1 MTRIYLVRH
10 AEAEGN
16 AYRRIHGQYDSRIT
30 PNGLRQVDALRT
42 RFQGIPIDACYASD
56 LNRTC
61 VTARA
66 VYLPKGL
73 ELRRDRRFREVNL
86 GRWEDI
92 PFGWLER
99 FEPERMMQ
107 FNKEPQLWSV
117 KDSETFPEYTQRFL
131 TALREAA
138 EENDGKTIAVFTHGC
153 VLRGV
158 QYLLGGNEWPPYCD
172 NTAVSLLGYENGA
185 FRIEY
190 LNDSSHLSDE
200 ISTFARQKWWRTG
213 GDRRDFN
220 MWFETEGE
228 FLRRPAR
235 PARRTYPRERKRL
248 RKGRAS
254 HRGYF
259 PGGKPS
265 RACAWCA
272 AARTG
277 GQPCAENGLR
287 NACGRRAGRNAP
299 CAALL
304 RASGLPITERNGRRC
319 GTENGYL
326 RPAEITA
333 PVCKNAAA
341 GESPCRLENYRTV
354 AARPVVVVV
363 LMPVVLF
370 ALPVYPLAALPFVYP
385 FWP

>member
-1 MTRIYLVRH
+1 MTKIYLVRH

-16 AYRRIHGQYDSRIT
+16 VYRRIHGQYDSRIT
-30 PNGLRQVDALRT
+30 PNGLRQVEALRA
-42 RFQGIPIDACYASD
+42 RFQDIPIDACYASD

-99 FEPERMMQ
+99 FEPERMTQ

-117 KDSETFPEYTQRFL
+117 KNSETFPEYTQRFL

-138 EENDGKTIAVFTHGC
+138 EENDKKTIAVFTHGC

-172 NTAVSLLGYENGA
+172 NTAVSLLDYENGA
-185 FRIEY
+185 FQIEY
-190 LNDSSHLSDE
+190 FNDSSHLSDE
-200 ISTFARQKWWRTG
+200 LSTFARQKWWRTG

-228 FLRRPAR
+228 TSYAVLRDRRVGHIRVSGRDCEKGELRIEDIFL
-235 PARRTYPRERKRL
+235 EE
-248 RKGRAS
+248 S
-254 HRGYF
+254 HRG
-259 PGGKPS
+259 
-265 RACAWCA
+265 RALGAQLLGQAVSLARKMDCGTLA
-272 AARTG
+272 AAV
-277 GQPCAENGLR
+277 PDEM
-287 NACGRRAGRNAP
+287 RRALHFFEHQGFLLQSETDG
-299 CAALL
+299 AA
-304 RASGLPITERNGRRC
+304 
-319 GTENGYL
+319 
-326 RPAEITA
+326 
-333 PVCKNAAA
+333 
-341 GESPCRLENYRTV
+341 
-354 AARPVVVVV
+354 V
-363 LMPVVLF
+363 LKMDISVPQK
-370 ALPVYPLAALPFVYP
+370 
-385 FWP
+385 

>member
-16 AYRRIHGQYDSRIT
+16 VYRRIHGQYDSRIT
-30 PNGLRQVDALRT
+30 PNGLRQVEALRA
-42 RFQGIPIDACYASD
+42 RFQDIPIDACYASD

-73 ELRRDRRFREVNL
+73 ELRRDRRFREVDL

-99 FEPERMMQ
+99 FEPERMTQ

-117 KDSETFPEYTQRFL
+117 KNSETFPEYTQRFL

-200 ISTFARQKWWRTG
+200 ISTFARQKWWRAG

-228 FLRRPAR
+228 TSYAVLRDRRVGHIRVSGRGCEKGELRIEDIFL
-235 PARRTYPRERKRL
+235 EE
-248 RKGRAS
+248 S
-254 HRGYF
+254 HRG
-259 PGGKPS
+259 
-265 RACAWCA
+265 RALGAQLLGQAVSLARKMGCGTLA
-272 AARTG
+272 AAV
-277 GQPCAENGLR
+277 PDEM
-287 NACGRRAGRNAP
+287 RRALHFFERQGFLLQSETDG
-299 CAALL
+299 AA
-304 RASGLPITERNGRRC
+304 
-319 GTENGYL
+319 
-326 RPAEITA
+326 
-333 PVCKNAAA
+333 
-341 GESPCRLENYRTV
+341 
-354 AARPVVVVV
+354 V
-363 LMPVVLF
+363 LKMDISVPQR
-370 ALPVYPLAALPFVYP
+370 
-385 FWP
+385 

>member
-1 MTRIYLVRH
+1 MTKIYLVRH

-16 AYRRIHGQYDSRIT
+16 VYRRIHGQYDSRIT
-30 PNGLRQVDALRT
+30 PNGLRQVEALRA
-42 RFQGIPIDACYASD
+42 RFQDIPIDACYTSD

-61 VTARA
+61 VTARS

-73 ELRRDRRFREVNL
+73 ELRRDRRFREVDL

-99 FEPERMMQ
+99 FEPERMTQ

-200 ISTFARQKWWRTG
+200 ISTFARQKWWRAG

-228 FLRRPAR
+228 TSYAVLRDRRVGHIRVSGRGCEKGELRIEDIFL
-235 PARRTYPRERKRL
+235 EE
-248 RKGRAS
+248 S
-254 HRGYF
+254 HRG
-259 PGGKPS
+259 
-265 RACAWCA
+265 RALGAQLLGQAVSLARKMGCGTLA
-272 AARTG
+272 AAV
-277 GQPCAENGLR
+277 PDEM
-287 NACGRRAGRNAP
+287 RRALHFFERQGFLLQSETDG
-299 CAALL
+299 AA
-304 RASGLPITERNGRRC
+304 
-319 GTENGYL
+319 
-326 RPAEITA
+326 
-333 PVCKNAAA
+333 
-341 GESPCRLENYRTV
+341 
-354 AARPVVVVV
+354 V
-363 LMPVVLF
+363 LKMDISVPQK
-370 ALPVYPLAALPFVYP
+370 
-385 FWP
+385 

>member
-1 MTRIYLVRH
+1 MTKIYLVRH

-16 AYRRIHGQYDSRIT
+16 VYRRIHGQYDSRIT
-30 PNGLRQVDALRT
+30 PNGLRQVEALRA
-42 RFQGIPIDACYASD
+42 RFQDIPIDACYTSD

-73 ELRRDRRFREVNL
+73 ELRRDRRFREVDL

-99 FEPERMMQ
+99 FEPERMTQ

-172 NTAVSLLGYENGA
+172 NTAVSLLDYENGA
-185 FRIEY
+185 FQIEY

-200 ISTFARQKWWRTG
+200 ISTFARQKWWRAG

-228 FLRRPAR
+228 TSYAVLRDRRVGHIRVSGRDCEKGELRIEDIFL
-235 PARRTYPRERKRL
+235 EE
-248 RKGRAS
+248 S
-254 HRGYF
+254 HRG
-259 PGGKPS
+259 
-265 RACAWCA
+265 RALGAQLLGQAVSLARKMGCGTLA
-272 AARTG
+272 AAV
-277 GQPCAENGLR
+277 PDEM
-287 NACGRRAGRNAP
+287 RRA
-299 CAALL
+299 LHFF
-304 RASGLPITERNGRRC
+304 ERQGFLSQRETDC
-319 GTENGYL
+319 S
-326 RPAEITA
+326 A
-333 PVCKNAAA
+333 
-341 GESPCRLENYRTV
+341 
-354 AARPVVVVV
+354 V
-363 LMPVVLF
+363 LKMDISVPQR
-370 ALPVYPLAALPFVYP
+370 
-385 FWP
+385 

>member
-1 MTRIYLVRH
+1 MTKIYLVRH

-16 AYRRIHGQYDSRIT
+16 VYRRIHGQYDSRIT
-30 PNGLRQVDALRT
+30 PNGLRQVDALGA
-42 RFQGIPIDACYASD
+42 RFQDIPIDACYASD

-61 VTARA
+61 VTARS

-99 FEPERMMQ
+99 FEPERMTQ

-117 KDSETFPEYTQRFL
+117 KNSETSPEYTQRFL

-138 EENDGKTIAVFTHGC
+138 EENDEKTIAVFTHGC

-172 NTAVSLLGYENGA
+172 NTAVSLLDYENGA
-185 FRIEY
+185 FQIEY

-228 FLRRPAR
+228 TSYAVLRDRRVGHIRVSGRGCEKGELRIEDIFL
-235 PARRTYPRERKRL
+235 EE
-248 RKGRAS
+248 S
-254 HRGYF
+254 HRG
-259 PGGKPS
+259 
-265 RACAWCA
+265 RALGAQLLGQAVSLARKMGCGTLA
-272 AARTG
+272 AAV
-277 GQPCAENGLR
+277 PDEM
-287 NACGRRAGRNAP
+287 RRALHFFERQGFLLQSETDG
-299 CAALL
+299 AA
-304 RASGLPITERNGRRC
+304 
-319 GTENGYL
+319 
-326 RPAEITA
+326 
-333 PVCKNAAA
+333 
-341 GESPCRLENYRTV
+341 
-354 AARPVVVVV
+354 V
-363 LMPVVLF
+363 LKMDISVPQK
-370 ALPVYPLAALPFVYP
+370 
-385 FWP
+385 

>member
-1 MTRIYLVRH
+1 M
-10 AEAEGN
+10 
-16 AYRRIHGQYDSRIT
+16 
-30 PNGLRQVDALRT
+30 
-42 RFQGIPIDACYASD
+42 
-56 LNRTC
+56 
-61 VTARA
+61 TARA

-73 ELRRDRRFREVNL
+73 ELRRDRRFREVDL

-99 FEPERMMQ
+99 FEPERMTQ

-228 FLRRPAR
+228 TSYAVLRDRRVGHIRVSGRSCEKGELRIEDIFL
-235 PARRTYPRERKRL
+235 EE
-248 RKGRAS
+248 S
-254 HRGYF
+254 HRG
-259 PGGKPS
+259 
-265 RACAWCA
+265 RALGAQLLGQAVSLARKMGCGTLA
-272 AARTG
+272 AAVPDEMRH
-277 GQPCAENGLR
+277 
-287 NACGRRAGRNAP
+287 
-299 CAALL
+299 ALHFF
-304 RASGLPITERNGRRC
+304 ERQGFLSQRETDC
-319 GTENGYL
+319 S
-326 RPAEITA
+326 A
-333 PVCKNAAA
+333 
-341 GESPCRLENYRTV
+341 
-354 AARPVVVVV
+354 V
-363 LMPVVLF
+363 LKMDISVPQR
-370 ALPVYPLAALPFVYP
+370 
-385 FWP
+385 

>member
-1 MTRIYLVRH
+1 MTKIYLVRH

-16 AYRRIHGQYDSRIT
+16 VYRRIHGQYDSRIT
-30 PNGLRQVDALRT
+30 PNGLRQVEALRT
-42 RFQGIPIDACYASD
+42 RFQGIPIDACYTSD

-73 ELRRDRRFREVNL
+73 ELHRDRRFREVNL

-99 FEPERMMQ
+99 FEPERMTQ

-158 QYLLGGNEWPPYCD
+158 QYLLGGNEWRPYCD
-172 NTAVSLLGYENGA
+172 NTAVSLLDYENGA
-185 FRIEY
+185 FQIEY

-200 ISTFARQKWWRTG
+200 ISTFARQKWWRAG

-228 FLRRPAR
+228 TSYAVLRDRRVGHIRVSGRGCEKGELRIEDIFL
-235 PARRTYPRERKRL
+235 EE
-248 RKGRAS
+248 S
-254 HRGYF
+254 HRG
-259 PGGKPS
+259 
-265 RACAWCA
+265 RALGAQLLGQAVSLARKMGCGTLEA
-272 AARTG
+272 AV
-277 GQPCAENGLR
+277 PDEM
-287 NACGRRAGRNAP
+287 RRALHFFEHQGFLSQRETDCSA
-299 CAALL
+299 
-304 RASGLPITERNGRRC
+304 
-319 GTENGYL
+319 
-326 RPAEITA
+326 
-333 PVCKNAAA
+333 
-341 GESPCRLENYRTV
+341 
-354 AARPVVVVV
+354 V
-363 LMPVVLF
+363 LKMDISVPQK
-370 ALPVYPLAALPFVYP
+370 
-385 FWP
+385 

>member
-1 MTRIYLVRH
+1 MTKIYLVRH

-16 AYRRIHGQYDSRIT
+16 VYRRIHGQYDSRIT

-42 RFQGIPIDACYASD
+42 RFQDIPIDACYASD

-61 VTARA
+61 VTARS

-99 FEPERMMQ
+99 FEPERMTQ

-138 EENDGKTIAVFTHGC
+138 EKNDGKTIAVFTHGC

-228 FLRRPAR
+228 TSYAVLRDRRVGHIRVSGRDCEKGELRIEDIFL
-235 PARRTYPRERKRL
+235 EE
-248 RKGRAS
+248 S
-254 HRGYF
+254 HRG
-259 PGGKPS
+259 
-265 RACAWCA
+265 RALGAQLLGQAVSLARKMGCGTLA
-272 AARTG
+272 AAVPDEMRHALHFFERQGFLSQRETDG
-277 GQPCAENGLR
+277 
-287 NACGRRAGRNAP
+287 
-299 CAALL
+299 AA
-304 RASGLPITERNGRRC
+304 
-319 GTENGYL
+319 
-326 RPAEITA
+326 
-333 PVCKNAAA
+333 
-341 GESPCRLENYRTV
+341 
-354 AARPVVVVV
+354 V
-363 LMPVVLF
+363 LKMDISVPQK
-370 ALPVYPLAALPFVYP
+370 
-385 FWP
+385 

>member
-1 MTRIYLVRH
+1 MTKIYLVRH

-16 AYRRIHGQYDSRIT
+16 VYRRIHGQYDSRIT
-30 PNGLRQVDALRT
+30 PNGLRQVEALRA
-42 RFQGIPIDACYASD
+42 RFQDIPIDACYTSD

-73 ELRRDRRFREVNL
+73 ELRRDRRFREVDL

-99 FEPERMMQ
+99 FEPERMTQ

-172 NTAVSLLGYENGA
+172 NTALSLLDYENGA
-185 FRIEY
+185 FQIEY

-228 FLRRPAR
+228 TSYAVLRDRRVGHIRVSGRSCEKGELRIEDIFL
-235 PARRTYPRERKRL
+235 EE
-248 RKGRAS
+248 S
-254 HRGYF
+254 HRG
-259 PGGKPS
+259 
-265 RACAWCA
+265 RALGAQLLGQAVSLARKMGCGTLA
-272 AARTG
+272 AAVLD
-277 GQPCAENGLR
+277 EM
-287 NACGRRAGRNAP
+287 RRA
-299 CAALL
+299 LHFF
-304 RASGLPITERNGRRC
+304 ERQGFLSQRETDC
-319 GTENGYL
+319 S
-326 RPAEITA
+326 A
-333 PVCKNAAA
+333 
-341 GESPCRLENYRTV
+341 
-354 AARPVVVVV
+354 V
-363 LMPVVLF
+363 LKMDISVPQR
-370 ALPVYPLAALPFVYP
+370 
-385 FWP
+385 

>member
-42 RFQGIPIDACYASD
+42 RFQGIPIDACYTSD

-73 ELRRDRRFREVNL
+73 ELHRDRRFREVNL

-99 FEPERMMQ
+99 FEPERMTQ

-138 EENDGKTIAVFTHGC
+138 EENDEKTIAVFTHGC

-172 NTAVSLLGYENGA
+172 NTAVSLLDYENGA
-185 FRIEY
+185 FQIEY

-200 ISTFARQKWWRTG
+200 ISTFARQKWWRAG

-228 FLRRPAR
+228 TSYAVLRDRRVGHIRVSGRDCEKGELRIEDIFL
-235 PARRTYPRERKRL
+235 EE
-248 RKGRAS
+248 S
-254 HRGYF
+254 HRG
-259 PGGKPS
+259 
-265 RACAWCA
+265 RALGAQLLGQAVSLARKMDCGTLA
-272 AARTG
+272 AAVPDEMRHALHFFEHQGFLLQSETDG
-277 GQPCAENGLR
+277 
-287 NACGRRAGRNAP
+287 
-299 CAALL
+299 AA
-304 RASGLPITERNGRRC
+304 
-319 GTENGYL
+319 
-326 RPAEITA
+326 
-333 PVCKNAAA
+333 
-341 GESPCRLENYRTV
+341 
-354 AARPVVVVV
+354 V
-363 LMPVVLF
+363 LNMDISVPQR
-370 ALPVYPLAALPFVYP
+370 
-385 FWP
+385 

>member
-1 MTRIYLVRH
+1 MTKIYLVRH

-16 AYRRIHGQYDSRIT
+16 VYRRIHGQYDSRIT
-30 PNGLRQVDALRT
+30 PNGLRQVEALRT
-42 RFQGIPIDACYASD
+42 RFQGIPIDACYTSD

-61 VTARA
+61 VTARS

-73 ELRRDRRFREVNL
+73 ELRRDRRFREVDL

-99 FEPERMMQ
+99 FEPERMTQ

-117 KDSETFPEYTQRFL
+117 KGSETFPEYTQRFL

-200 ISTFARQKWWRTG
+200 LSTFARQKWWRAG

-228 FLRRPAR
+228 TSYAVLRDRRVGHIRVSGRGCEKGELRIEDIFL
-235 PARRTYPRERKRL
+235 EE
-248 RKGRAS
+248 S
-254 HRGYF
+254 HRGRAL
-259 PGGKPS
+259 GAQLLGQAVSLARKMDCGKL
-265 RACAWCA
+265 A
-272 AARTG
+272 ATV
-277 GQPCAENGLR
+277 PDEM
-287 NACGRRAGRNAP
+287 RRA
-299 CAALL
+299 LHFF
-304 RASGLPITERNGRRC
+304 ERQGFLSQRETDC
-319 GTENGYL
+319 S
-326 RPAEITA
+326 A
-333 PVCKNAAA
+333 
-341 GESPCRLENYRTV
+341 
-354 AARPVVVVV
+354 V
-363 LMPVVLF
+363 LKMDISVPQK
-370 ALPVYPLAALPFVYP
+370 
-385 FWP
+385 

>member
-1 MTRIYLVRH
+1 MTKIYLVRH

-30 PNGLRQVDALRT
+30 PNGLQQVDALGA
-42 RFQGIPIDACYASD
+42 RFQDIPIDACYASD

-61 VTARA
+61 VTARS

-73 ELRRDRRFREVNL
+73 ELRRDRRFREVDL

-99 FEPERMMQ
+99 FEPERMTQ

-200 ISTFARQKWWRTG
+200 ISTFARQKWWRAG

-228 FLRRPAR
+228 TSYAVLRDRRVGHIRVSGRDCEKGELRIEDIFL
-235 PARRTYPRERKRL
+235 EE
-248 RKGRAS
+248 S
-254 HRGYF
+254 HRG
-259 PGGKPS
+259 
-265 RACAWCA
+265 RALGAQLLGQAVSLARKMDCGTLA
-272 AARTG
+272 AAV
-277 GQPCAENGLR
+277 PDEM
-287 NACGRRAGRNAP
+287 RRALHFFERQGFLLQSEMDG
-299 CAALL
+299 AA
-304 RASGLPITERNGRRC
+304 
-319 GTENGYL
+319 
-326 RPAEITA
+326 
-333 PVCKNAAA
+333 
-341 GESPCRLENYRTV
+341 
-354 AARPVVVVV
+354 V
-363 LMPVVLF
+363 LKMDISVPQK
-370 ALPVYPLAALPFVYP
+370 
-385 FWP
+385 

>member
-1 MTRIYLVRH
+1 MTKIYLVRH

-16 AYRRIHGQYDSRIT
+16 VYRRIHGQYDSRIT
-30 PNGLRQVDALRT
+30 PNGLRQVEALRT
-42 RFQGIPIDACYASD
+42 RFQGIPIDACYTSD

-99 FEPERMMQ
+99 FEPERMTQ

-117 KDSETFPEYTQRFL
+117 KNSETFPEYTQRFL

-172 NTAVSLLGYENGA
+172 NTAVSLLDYENGA
-185 FRIEY
+185 FQIEY

-200 ISTFARQKWWRTG
+200 ISTFARQKWWRAG

-228 FLRRPAR
+228 TSYAVLRD
-235 PARRTYPRERKRL
+235 RRVGHIRVSGRGCEKGEL
-248 RKGRAS
+248 RIEDIFMEES
-254 HRGYF
+254 HRG
-259 PGGKPS
+259 
-265 RACAWCA
+265 RALGAQLLGQAVSLARKMGCGTLA
-272 AARTG
+272 ATV
-277 GQPCAENGLR
+277 PDEM
-287 NACGRRAGRNAP
+287 RRALHFFERQGFLLQSETDG
-299 CAALL
+299 AA
-304 RASGLPITERNGRRC
+304 
-319 GTENGYL
+319 
-326 RPAEITA
+326 
-333 PVCKNAAA
+333 
-341 GESPCRLENYRTV
+341 
-354 AARPVVVVV
+354 V
-363 LMPVVLF
+363 LKMDISVPQR
-370 ALPVYPLAALPFVYP
+370 
-385 FWP
+385 

>member
-1 MTRIYLVRH
+1 MTKIYLVRH

-16 AYRRIHGQYDSRIT
+16 VYRRIHGQYDSRIT
-30 PNGLRQVDALRT
+30 PNGLRQVEALRT

-73 ELRRDRRFREVNL
+73 ELRRDRRFREVDL

-99 FEPERMMQ
+99 FEPERMTQ

-117 KDSETFPEYTQRFL
+117 KNSETFPEYTQRFL

-158 QYLLGGNEWPPYCD
+158 QYLLSGNEWPPYCD
-172 NTAVSLLGYENGA
+172 NTAVSLLDYENGA
-185 FRIEY
+185 FQIEC

-200 ISTFARQKWWRTG
+200 ISTFARQKWWRAG

-228 FLRRPAR
+228 TSYAVLRDRRVGHIRVSGRDCEKGELRIEDIFL
-235 PARRTYPRERKRL
+235 EE
-248 RKGRAS
+248 S
-254 HRGYF
+254 HRG
-259 PGGKPS
+259 
-265 RACAWCA
+265 RALGAQLLGQAVSLARKMGCGTLA
-272 AARTG
+272 AAVPDEMR
-277 GQPCAENGLR
+277 CALHFFEHQGFLLQSETD
-287 NACGRRAGRNAP
+287 G
-299 CAALL
+299 AA
-304 RASGLPITERNGRRC
+304 
-319 GTENGYL
+319 
-326 RPAEITA
+326 
-333 PVCKNAAA
+333 
-341 GESPCRLENYRTV
+341 
-354 AARPVVVVV
+354 V
-363 LMPVVLF
+363 LKMDISVPQR
-370 ALPVYPLAALPFVYP
+370 
-385 FWP
+385 

>member
-1 MTRIYLVRH
+1 MTKIYLVRH

-16 AYRRIHGQYDSRIT
+16 VYRRIHGQYDSRIT
-30 PNGLRQVDALRT
+30 PNGLRQVEALRA
-42 RFQGIPIDACYASD
+42 RFQDIPIDACYASD

-61 VTARA
+61 VTARS

-73 ELRRDRRFREVNL
+73 ELRRDRRFREVDL

-99 FEPERMMQ
+99 FEPERMTQ

-228 FLRRPAR
+228 TSYAVLRDRRVGHIRVSGRDCEKGELRIEDIFL
-235 PARRTYPRERKRL
+235 EE
-248 RKGRAS
+248 S
-254 HRGYF
+254 HRG
-259 PGGKPS
+259 
-265 RACAWCA
+265 RALGAQLLGQAVSLARKMGCGTLA
-272 AARTG
+272 AAV
-277 GQPCAENGLR
+277 PDEM
-287 NACGRRAGRNAP
+287 RRALHFFEHQGFLLQSETDG
-299 CAALL
+299 AA
-304 RASGLPITERNGRRC
+304 
-319 GTENGYL
+319 
-326 RPAEITA
+326 
-333 PVCKNAAA
+333 
-341 GESPCRLENYRTV
+341 
-354 AARPVVVVV
+354 V
-363 LMPVVLF
+363 LKMDISVPQK
-370 ALPVYPLAALPFVYP
+370 
-385 FWP
+385 

>member
-1 MTRIYLVRH
+1 MTKIYLVRH

-16 AYRRIHGQYDSRIT
+16 VYRRIHGQYDSRIT
-30 PNGLRQVDALRT
+30 PNGLRQVEALRA
-42 RFQGIPIDACYASD
+42 RFQDIPIDACYASD

-99 FEPERMMQ
+99 FEPERMTQ

-200 ISTFARQKWWRTG
+200 LSTFARQKWWRAG

-228 FLRRPAR
+228 ISYAVLRDRRVGHIRVSGRDCEKGELRIEDIFL
-235 PARRTYPRERKRL
+235 EE
-248 RKGRAS
+248 S
-254 HRGYF
+254 HRG
-259 PGGKPS
+259 
-265 RACAWCA
+265 RALGAQLLGQAVSLARKMDCGTLA
-272 AARTG
+272 AAV
-277 GQPCAENGLR
+277 PDEM
-287 NACGRRAGRNAP
+287 RRALHFFERQGFLLQSETDG
-299 CAALL
+299 AA
-304 RASGLPITERNGRRC
+304 
-319 GTENGYL
+319 
-326 RPAEITA
+326 
-333 PVCKNAAA
+333 
-341 GESPCRLENYRTV
+341 
-354 AARPVVVVV
+354 V
-363 LMPVVLF
+363 LKMDISVPQK
-370 ALPVYPLAALPFVYP
+370 
-385 FWP
+385 

>member
-1 MTRIYLVRH
+1 MTKIYLVRH

-16 AYRRIHGQYDSRIT
+16 VYRRIHGQYDSRIT
-30 PNGLRQVDALRT
+30 PNGLRQVEALRA
-42 RFQGIPIDACYASD
+42 RFQDIPIDACYTSD

-73 ELRRDRRFREVNL
+73 ELRRDRRFREVDL

-99 FEPERMMQ
+99 FEPERMTQ

-172 NTAVSLLGYENGA
+172 NTAVSLLDYENGA
-185 FRIEY
+185 FQIEY

-228 FLRRPAR
+228 TSYAVLRDRRVGHIRVSGRSCEKGELRIEDIFL
-235 PARRTYPRERKRL
+235 EE
-248 RKGRAS
+248 S
-254 HRGYF
+254 HRG
-259 PGGKPS
+259 
-265 RACAWCA
+265 RALGAQLLGQAVSLARKMGCGTLA
-272 AARTG
+272 AAVPDEMRH
-277 GQPCAENGLR
+277 
-287 NACGRRAGRNAP
+287 
-299 CAALL
+299 ALHFF
-304 RASGLPITERNGRRC
+304 ERQGFLSQRETDC
-319 GTENGYL
+319 S
-326 RPAEITA
+326 A
-333 PVCKNAAA
+333 
-341 GESPCRLENYRTV
+341 
-354 AARPVVVVV
+354 V
-363 LMPVVLF
+363 LKMDISVPQR
-370 ALPVYPLAALPFVYP
+370 
-385 FWP
+385 

>member
-16 AYRRIHGQYDSRIT
+16 VYRRIHGQYDSRIT
-30 PNGLRQVDALRT
+30 PNGLRQVDALRA
-42 RFQGIPIDACYASD
+42 RFQDIPIDACYTSD

-61 VTARA
+61 VTARS

-73 ELRRDRRFREVNL
+73 ELRRDRRFREVDL

-99 FEPERMMQ
+99 FEPERMTQ
-107 FNKEPQLWSV
+107 FNKDPQLWSV

-172 NTAVSLLGYENGA
+172 NTAVSLLDYENGA
-185 FRIEY
+185 FQIEY

-220 MWFETEGE
+220 MWFETAGE
-228 FLRRPAR
+228 TSYAVLSDRRVGHIRVSGRGCEKGELRIEDIFL
-235 PARRTYPRERKRL
+235 EE
-248 RKGRAS
+248 S
-254 HRGYF
+254 HRG
-259 PGGKPS
+259 
-265 RACAWCA
+265 RALGAQLLGQA
-272 AARTG
+272 VSLARKMG
-277 GQPCAENGLR
+277 
-287 NACGRRAGRNAP
+287 
-299 CAALL
+299 
-304 RASGLPITERNGRRC
+304 C
-319 GTENGYL
+319 GT
-326 RPAEITA
+326 
-333 PVCKNAAA
+333 
-341 GESPCRLENYRTV
+341 
-354 AARPVVVVV
+354 
-363 LMPVVLF
+363 
-370 ALPVYPLAALPFVYP
+370 LAATVPDEMRHALHFFERQGFLSQRETDCSAVLKMDISVPQR
-385 FWP
+385 

>member
-16 AYRRIHGQYDSRIT
+16 VYRRIHGQYDSRIT
-30 PNGLRQVDALRT
+30 PNGLRQVDALRA

-61 VTARA
+61 VTARS

-73 ELRRDRRFREVNL
+73 ELRRDRRFREVDL

-99 FEPERMMQ
+99 FEPERMTQ

-117 KDSETFPEYTQRFL
+117 KNSETFPEYTQRFL

-158 QYLLGGNEWPPYCD
+158 QYLLSGNEWPPYCD
-172 NTAVSLLGYENGA
+172 NTAVSLLDYENGA
-185 FRIEY
+185 FQIEY

-200 ISTFARQKWWRTG
+200 LSTFARQKWWRTG

-228 FLRRPAR
+228 TSYAVLRDRRVGHIRVSGRDCEKDELRIEDIFL
-235 PARRTYPRERKRL
+235 EE
-248 RKGRAS
+248 S
-254 HRGYF
+254 HRG
-259 PGGKPS
+259 
-265 RACAWCA
+265 RALGAQLLGQA
-272 AARTG
+272 VSLARKMG
-277 GQPCAENGLR
+277 
-287 NACGRRAGRNAP
+287 
-299 CAALL
+299 
-304 RASGLPITERNGRRC
+304 C
-319 GTENGYL
+319 GT
-326 RPAEITA
+326 I
-333 PVCKNAAA
+333 AA
-341 GESPCRLENYRTV
+341 TV
-354 AARPVVVVV
+354 PDEMRHALHFFEHQGFLLQSETDGAAV
-363 LMPVVLF
+363 LKMDISVPQK
-370 ALPVYPLAALPFVYP
+370 
-385 FWP
+385 

>member
-16 AYRRIHGQYDSRIT
+16 VYRRIHGQYDSRIT
-30 PNGLRQVDALRT
+30 PNGLRQVDALRA
-42 RFQGIPIDACYASD
+42 RFQDIPIDACYTSD

-61 VTARA
+61 VTARS

-99 FEPERMMQ
+99 FEPERMTQ

-172 NTAVSLLGYENGA
+172 NTAVSLLDYENGA
-185 FRIEY
+185 FQIEY

-228 FLRRPAR
+228 TSYAVLRDRRVGHIRVSGRGCEKGELRIEDIFL
-235 PARRTYPRERKRL
+235 EE
-248 RKGRAS
+248 S
-254 HRGYF
+254 HRG
-259 PGGKPS
+259 
-265 RACAWCA
+265 RALGAQLL
-272 AARTG
+272 
-277 GQPCAENGLR
+277 GQAVSLVRKMG
-287 NACGRRAGRNAP
+287 
-299 CAALL
+299 
-304 RASGLPITERNGRRC
+304 C
-319 GTENGYL
+319 GT
-326 RPAEITA
+326 
-333 PVCKNAAA
+333 
-341 GESPCRLENYRTV
+341 
-354 AARPVVVVV
+354 
-363 LMPVVLF
+363 
-370 ALPVYPLAALPFVYP
+370 LAATVPDEMRHALHFFERQGFLSQRETDCSAVLKMDISVPQR
-385 FWP
+385 

>member
-30 PNGLRQVDALRT
+30 PNGLRQVDALRV
-42 RFQGIPIDACYASD
+42 RFQDIPIDACYASD

-99 FEPERMMQ
+99 FEPERMTQ

-200 ISTFARQKWWRTG
+200 LSTFARQKWWRTAATA
-213 GDRRDFN
+213 
-220 MWFETEGE
+220 ETSTCGS
-228 FLRRPAR
+228 R
-235 PARRTYPRERKRL
+235 
-248 RKGRAS
+248 RKGRPPTPSCATGAS
-254 HRGYF
+254 DI
-259 PGGKPS
+259 S
-265 RACAWCA
+265 A
-272 AARTG
+272 
-277 GQPCAENGLR
+277 
-287 NACGRRAGRNAP
+287 
-299 CAALL
+299 
-304 RASGLPITERNGRRC
+304 
-319 GTENGYL
+319 
-326 RPAEITA
+326 
-333 PVCKNAAA
+333 
-341 GESPCRLENYRTV
+341 
-354 AARPVVVVV
+354 
-363 LMPVVLF
+363 
-370 ALPVYPLAALPFVYP
+370 
-385 FWP
+385 

>member
-1 MTRIYLVRH
+1 MTKIYLVRH

-16 AYRRIHGQYDSRIT
+16 VYRRIHGQYDSRIT
-30 PNGLRQVDALRT
+30 PNGLRQVEALRA
-42 RFQGIPIDACYASD
+42 RFQDIPIDACYTSD

-61 VTARA
+61 VTARS

-73 ELRRDRRFREVNL
+73 ELRRDRRFREVDL

-99 FEPERMMQ
+99 FEPERMTQ

-117 KDSETFPEYTQRFL
+117 KDSETFQEYTQRFL

-200 ISTFARQKWWRTG
+200 ISTFARQKWWRAG

-220 MWFETEGE
+220 MWFEMEGE
-228 FLRRPAR
+228 TSYAVLRDRRVGHIRVSGRDCEKGELRIEDIFL
-235 PARRTYPRERKRL
+235 EE
-248 RKGRAS
+248 S
-254 HRGYF
+254 HRG
-259 PGGKPS
+259 
-265 RACAWCA
+265 RALGAQLLGQAVSLARKMDCGTLA
-272 AARTG
+272 AAV
-277 GQPCAENGLR
+277 PDEM
-287 NACGRRAGRNAP
+287 RRALHFFERQGFLLQSETDG
-299 CAALL
+299 AA
-304 RASGLPITERNGRRC
+304 
-319 GTENGYL
+319 
-326 RPAEITA
+326 
-333 PVCKNAAA
+333 
-341 GESPCRLENYRTV
+341 
-354 AARPVVVVV
+354 V
-363 LMPVVLF
+363 LKMDISVPQK
-370 ALPVYPLAALPFVYP
+370 
-385 FWP
+385 

>member
-1 MTRIYLVRH
+1 MTKIYLVRH

-30 PNGLRQVDALRT
+30 PNGLRQVDALRA
-42 RFQGIPIDACYASD
+42 RFQDIPIDACYASD

-73 ELRRDRRFREVNL
+73 ELRRDRRFREVDL

-99 FEPERMMQ
+99 FEPERMTQ

-138 EENDGKTIAVFTHGC
+138 EENDEKTIAVFTHGC

-158 QYLLGGNEWPPYCD
+158 QYLLSGNEWPPYCD
-172 NTAVSLLGYENGA
+172 NTAVSLLDYENGA
-185 FRIEY
+185 FQIEY

-200 ISTFARQKWWRTG
+200 LSTFARQKWWRTG

-228 FLRRPAR
+228 TSYAVLRDRRVGHIRVSGRDCEKGELRIEDIFL
-235 PARRTYPRERKRL
+235 EE
-248 RKGRAS
+248 S
-254 HRGYF
+254 HRG
-259 PGGKPS
+259 
-265 RACAWCA
+265 RALGAQLLGQA
-272 AARTG
+272 VSLARKMG
-277 GQPCAENGLR
+277 
-287 NACGRRAGRNAP
+287 
-299 CAALL
+299 
-304 RASGLPITERNGRRC
+304 C
-319 GTENGYL
+319 GT
-326 RPAEITA
+326 
-333 PVCKNAAA
+333 
-341 GESPCRLENYRTV
+341 
-354 AARPVVVVV
+354 
-363 LMPVVLF
+363 
-370 ALPVYPLAALPFVYP
+370 LAATVPDEMRHALHFFERQGFLLQSETDGAAVLKMDISVPQR
-385 FWP
+385 

>member
-1 MTRIYLVRH
+1 MTKIYLVRH

-16 AYRRIHGQYDSRIT
+16 VYRRIHGQYDSRIT
-30 PNGLRQVDALRT
+30 PNGLRQVEALRA
-42 RFQGIPIDACYASD
+42 RFQDIPIDACYTSD

-73 ELRRDRRFREVNL
+73 ELRRDRRFREVDL

-99 FEPERMMQ
+99 FEPERMTQ

-172 NTAVSLLGYENGA
+172 NTAVSLLDYENGA
-185 FRIEY
+185 FQIEY

-200 ISTFARQKWWRTG
+200 ISTFARQKWWRAG

-228 FLRRPAR
+228 TSYAVLRDRRVGHIRVSGRSCEKGELRIEDIFL
-235 PARRTYPRERKRL
+235 EE
-248 RKGRAS
+248 S
-254 HRGYF
+254 HRG
-259 PGGKPS
+259 
-265 RACAWCA
+265 RALGAQLLGQAVSLARKMGCGTLA
-272 AARTG
+272 AAVPDEMRH
-277 GQPCAENGLR
+277 
-287 NACGRRAGRNAP
+287 
-299 CAALL
+299 ALHFF
-304 RASGLPITERNGRRC
+304 ERQGFLSQRETDC
-319 GTENGYL
+319 S
-326 RPAEITA
+326 A
-333 PVCKNAAA
+333 
-341 GESPCRLENYRTV
+341 
-354 AARPVVVVV
+354 V
-363 LMPVVLF
+363 LKMDISVPQR
-370 ALPVYPLAALPFVYP
+370 
-385 FWP
+385 

>member
-30 PNGLRQVDALRT
+30 PNGLRQVDALRA
-42 RFQGIPIDACYASD
+42 RFQDIPIDACYASD

-61 VTARA
+61 VTARS

-73 ELRRDRRFREVNL
+73 ELRRDRRFREVDL

-99 FEPERMMQ
+99 FEPERMTQ

-172 NTAVSLLGYENGA
+172 NTAVSLLDYENGA
-185 FRIEY
+185 FQIEY

-228 FLRRPAR
+228 TSYAVLRDRRVGHIRVCGRDCEKGELRIEDIFL
-235 PARRTYPRERKRL
+235 EE
-248 RKGRAS
+248 S
-254 HRGYF
+254 HRG
-259 PGGKPS
+259 
-265 RACAWCA
+265 RALGAQLLGQAVSLARKMGCGTLA
-272 AARTG
+272 ATV
-277 GQPCAENGLR
+277 PDEM
-287 NACGRRAGRNAP
+287 RRALHFFEHQGFLLQSETDG
-299 CAALL
+299 AA
-304 RASGLPITERNGRRC
+304 
-319 GTENGYL
+319 
-326 RPAEITA
+326 
-333 PVCKNAAA
+333 
-341 GESPCRLENYRTV
+341 
-354 AARPVVVVV
+354 V
-363 LMPVVLF
+363 LKMDISVPQK
-370 ALPVYPLAALPFVYP
+370 
-385 FWP
+385 

>member
-1 MTRIYLVRH
+1 MAKIYLVRH

-16 AYRRIHGQYDSRIT
+16 VYRRIHGQYDSRIT
-30 PNGLRQVDALRT
+30 PNGLRQVDALRA
-42 RFQGIPIDACYASD
+42 RFQDIPIDACYASD

-73 ELRRDRRFREVNL
+73 ERRRDRRFREVDL

-99 FEPERMMQ
+99 FEPERMTQ

-138 EENDGKTIAVFTHGC
+138 EENDEKTIAVFTHGC

-172 NTAVSLLGYENGA
+172 NTAVSLLDYENGA
-185 FRIEY
+185 FQIEY

-200 ISTFARQKWWRTG
+200 LSTFARQKWWRTG

-228 FLRRPAR
+228 TSYAVLRDRRVGHNRVSGRGCEKGELRIEDIFL
-235 PARRTYPRERKRL
+235 EE
-248 RKGRAS
+248 S
-254 HRGYF
+254 HRG
-259 PGGKPS
+259 
-265 RACAWCA
+265 RALGAQLLGQAVSLARKMGCGTLA
-272 AARTG
+272 AAV
-277 GQPCAENGLR
+277 PDEM
-287 NACGRRAGRNAP
+287 RRA
-299 CAALL
+299 LHFF
-304 RASGLPITERNGRRC
+304 ERQGFLSQRETDC
-319 GTENGYL
+319 S
-326 RPAEITA
+326 A
-333 PVCKNAAA
+333 
-341 GESPCRLENYRTV
+341 
-354 AARPVVVVV
+354 V
-363 LMPVVLF
+363 LKMDISVPQK
-370 ALPVYPLAALPFVYP
+370 
-385 FWP
+385 

>member
-30 PNGLRQVDALRT
+30 PNGLRQVDALRA
-42 RFQGIPIDACYASD
+42 RFQDIPIDACYTSD

-73 ELRRDRRFREVNL
+73 ELHRDRRFREVNL

-99 FEPERMMQ
+99 FEPERMTQ

-172 NTAVSLLGYENGA
+172 NTAVSLLDYENGA
-185 FRIEY
+185 FQIEY

-200 ISTFARQKWWRTG
+200 ISTFARQKWWRAG

-228 FLRRPAR
+228 TSYAVLRDRRVGHIRVSGRGCEKGELRIEDIFL
-235 PARRTYPRERKRL
+235 EE
-248 RKGRAS
+248 S
-254 HRGYF
+254 HRG
-259 PGGKPS
+259 
-265 RACAWCA
+265 RALGAQLLGQA
-272 AARTG
+272 VSLARKMG
-277 GQPCAENGLR
+277 
-287 NACGRRAGRNAP
+287 
-299 CAALL
+299 
-304 RASGLPITERNGRRC
+304 C
-319 GTENGYL
+319 GT
-326 RPAEITA
+326 
-333 PVCKNAAA
+333 
-341 GESPCRLENYRTV
+341 
-354 AARPVVVVV
+354 
-363 LMPVVLF
+363 
-370 ALPVYPLAALPFVYP
+370 LAATVPDEMRHALHFFERQGFLSQRETDCSAVLKMDISVPQK
-385 FWP
+385 

>member
-42 RFQGIPIDACYASD
+42 RFQGIPIDACYTSD

-73 ELRRDRRFREVNL
+73 ELHCDRRFREVNL

-99 FEPERMMQ
+99 FEPERMTQ

-172 NTAVSLLGYENGA
+172 NTAVSLLDYENGA
-185 FRIEY
+185 FQIEY

-200 ISTFARQKWWRTG
+200 ISTFARQKWWRAG

-228 FLRRPAR
+228 TSYAILRDRRVGHIRVSGRGCEKGELRIEDIFL
-235 PARRTYPRERKRL
+235 EE
-248 RKGRAS
+248 S
-254 HRGYF
+254 HRG
-259 PGGKPS
+259 
-265 RACAWCA
+265 RALGAQLLGQAVSLARKMGCGTLEA
-272 AARTG
+272 AV
-277 GQPCAENGLR
+277 PDEM
-287 NACGRRAGRNAP
+287 RRALHFFEHQGFLSQRETDCSA
-299 CAALL
+299 
-304 RASGLPITERNGRRC
+304 
-319 GTENGYL
+319 
-326 RPAEITA
+326 
-333 PVCKNAAA
+333 
-341 GESPCRLENYRTV
+341 
-354 AARPVVVVV
+354 V
-363 LMPVVLF
+363 LKMDISVPQK
-370 ALPVYPLAALPFVYP
+370 
-385 FWP
+385 

>member
-1 MTRIYLVRH
+1 MTKIYLVRH

-16 AYRRIHGQYDSRIT
+16 VYRRIHGQYDSRIT
-30 PNGLRQVDALRT
+30 PNGLRQVEALRA
-42 RFQGIPIDACYASD
+42 RFQDIPIDACYASD

-73 ELRRDRRFREVNL
+73 ELRRDHRFREVNL

-99 FEPERMMQ
+99 FEPERMTQ

-200 ISTFARQKWWRTG
+200 LSTFARQKWWRAG

-220 MWFETEGE
+220 MWFEAEGE
-228 FLRRPAR
+228 TSYAVLRDRRVGHIRVSGRGCEKGELRIEDIFL
-235 PARRTYPRERKRL
+235 EE
-248 RKGRAS
+248 S
-254 HRGYF
+254 HRG
-259 PGGKPS
+259 
-265 RACAWCA
+265 RALGAQLLGQAVSLARKMDCGTLA
-272 AARTG
+272 AAV
-277 GQPCAENGLR
+277 PDEM
-287 NACGRRAGRNAP
+287 RRALHFFERQGFLLQSETDG
-299 CAALL
+299 AA
-304 RASGLPITERNGRRC
+304 
-319 GTENGYL
+319 
-326 RPAEITA
+326 
-333 PVCKNAAA
+333 
-341 GESPCRLENYRTV
+341 
-354 AARPVVVVV
+354 V
-363 LMPVVLF
+363 LKMDISVPQK
-370 ALPVYPLAALPFVYP
+370 
-385 FWP
+385 

>member
-1 MTRIYLVRH
+1 MTKIYLVRH

-16 AYRRIHGQYDSRIT
+16 VYRRIHGQYDSRIT

-42 RFQGIPIDACYASD
+42 RFQGIPIDACYTSD

-73 ELRRDRRFREVNL
+73 ELHRDRRFREVNL

-99 FEPERMMQ
+99 FEPERMTQ

-138 EENDGKTIAVFTHGC
+138 EENDGKTIAVFTHSC

-200 ISTFARQKWWRTG
+200 ISTFARQKWWRAG

-228 FLRRPAR
+228 TSYAVLRDRRVGHIRVSGRDCEKGELRIEDIFL
-235 PARRTYPRERKRL
+235 EE
-248 RKGRAS
+248 S
-254 HRGYF
+254 HRG
-259 PGGKPS
+259 
-265 RACAWCA
+265 RALGAQLLGQAVSLARKMGCGTLA
-272 AARTG
+272 AAV
-277 GQPCAENGLR
+277 PDEM
-287 NACGRRAGRNAP
+287 RRALHFFEHQGFLLQSETDG
-299 CAALL
+299 AA
-304 RASGLPITERNGRRC
+304 
-319 GTENGYL
+319 
-326 RPAEITA
+326 
-333 PVCKNAAA
+333 
-341 GESPCRLENYRTV
+341 
-354 AARPVVVVV
+354 V
-363 LMPVVLF
+363 LKMDISVPQK
-370 ALPVYPLAALPFVYP
+370 
-385 FWP
+385 

>member
-1 MTRIYLVRH
+1 MTKIYLVRH

-16 AYRRIHGQYDSRIT
+16 VYRRIHGQYDSRIT
-30 PNGLRQVDALRT
+30 PNGLRQVEALRT

-73 ELRRDRRFREVNL
+73 ELRRDRRFREVDL

-99 FEPERMMQ
+99 FEPERMTQ

-117 KDSETFPEYTQRFL
+117 KGSETFPEYTQRFL

-185 FRIEY
+185 FQIEY

-200 ISTFARQKWWRTG
+200 ISTFARQKWWRAG

-228 FLRRPAR
+228 TSYAVLRDRRVGHIRVSGRDCEKGELRIEDIFL
-235 PARRTYPRERKRL
+235 EE
-248 RKGRAS
+248 S
-254 HRGYF
+254 HRG
-259 PGGKPS
+259 
-265 RACAWCA
+265 RALGAQLLGQAVSLARKMDCGTLA
-272 AARTG
+272 AAVPDEMR
-277 GQPCAENGLR
+277 CALHFF
-287 NACGRRAGRNAP
+287 
-299 CAALL
+299 
-304 RASGLPITERNGRRC
+304 ERQGFLSQRETDC
-319 GTENGYL
+319 S
-326 RPAEITA
+326 A
-333 PVCKNAAA
+333 
-341 GESPCRLENYRTV
+341 
-354 AARPVVVVV
+354 V
-363 LMPVVLF
+363 LKMDISVPQK
-370 ALPVYPLAALPFVYP
+370 
-385 FWP
+385 

>member
-1 MTRIYLVRH
+1 MTKIYLVRH

-16 AYRRIHGQYDSRIT
+16 VYRRIHGQYDSRIT
-30 PNGLRQVDALRT
+30 PNGLRQVEALRT
-42 RFQGIPIDACYASD
+42 RFQGIPIDACYTSD

-61 VTARA
+61 VTARS

-99 FEPERMMQ
+99 FEPERMTQ

-158 QYLLGGNEWPPYCD
+158 QYLLSGNEWPPYCD
-172 NTAVSLLGYENGA
+172 NTAVSLLDYENGA
-185 FRIEY
+185 FQIEY

-200 ISTFARQKWWRTG
+200 ISTFARQKWWRAG

-228 FLRRPAR
+228 TSYAVLRDRRVGHIRVSGRDCEKGELRIEDFFL
-235 PARRTYPRERKRL
+235 EE
-248 RKGRAS
+248 S
-254 HRGYF
+254 HRG
-259 PGGKPS
+259 
-265 RACAWCA
+265 RALGAQLLGQAVSLARKMGCGTIA
-272 AARTG
+272 ATV
-277 GQPCAENGLR
+277 PDEM
-287 NACGRRAGRNAP
+287 RRALHFFERQGFLLQSETDG
-299 CAALL
+299 AA
-304 RASGLPITERNGRRC
+304 
-319 GTENGYL
+319 
-326 RPAEITA
+326 
-333 PVCKNAAA
+333 
-341 GESPCRLENYRTV
+341 
-354 AARPVVVVV
+354 V
-363 LMPVVLF
+363 LKMDISVPQK
-370 ALPVYPLAALPFVYP
+370 
-385 FWP
+385 

>member
-1 MTRIYLVRH
+1 MTKIYLVRH

-16 AYRRIHGQYDSRIT
+16 VYRRIHGQYDSRIT
-30 PNGLRQVDALRT
+30 PNGLRQVEALRA
-42 RFQGIPIDACYASD
+42 RFQDIPIDACYASD

-73 ELRRDRRFREVNL
+73 ELHRDRRFREVDL

-99 FEPERMMQ
+99 FEPERMTQ
-107 FNKEPQLWSV
+107 FSKEPQLWSV

-138 EENDGKTIAVFTHGC
+138 EENDEKTIAVFTHGC

-172 NTAVSLLGYENGA
+172 NTAVSLLDYENGA
-185 FRIEY
+185 FQIEY

-228 FLRRPAR
+228 TSYAVLRDRRVGHIRVSGRGCEKGELRIEDIFL
-235 PARRTYPRERKRL
+235 EE
-248 RKGRAS
+248 S
-254 HRGYF
+254 HRG
-259 PGGKPS
+259 
-265 RACAWCA
+265 RALGAQLLGQAVSLARKMGCGTLA
-272 AARTG
+272 AAV
-277 GQPCAENGLR
+277 PDEM
-287 NACGRRAGRNAP
+287 RRA
-299 CAALL
+299 LHFF
-304 RASGLPITERNGRRC
+304 ERQGFLSQRETDC
-319 GTENGYL
+319 S
-326 RPAEITA
+326 A
-333 PVCKNAAA
+333 
-341 GESPCRLENYRTV
+341 
-354 AARPVVVVV
+354 V
-363 LMPVVLF
+363 LKMDISVPQR
-370 ALPVYPLAALPFVYP
+370 
-385 FWP
+385 

>member
-30 PNGLRQVDALRT
+30 PNGLRQVDALRA
-42 RFQGIPIDACYASD
+42 RFQDIPIDACYASD

-61 VTARA
+61 VTARS

-73 ELRRDRRFREVNL
+73 ELRRDRRFREVDL

-99 FEPERMMQ
+99 FEPERMTQ

-200 ISTFARQKWWRTG
+200 LSTFARQKWWRTG

-228 FLRRPAR
+228 TSYAVLRDRRVGHIRVSGRDCEKGELRIEDIFL
-235 PARRTYPRERKRL
+235 EE
-248 RKGRAS
+248 S
-254 HRGYF
+254 HRG
-259 PGGKPS
+259 
-265 RACAWCA
+265 RALGAQLLGQAVSLARKMGCGTLA
-272 AARTG
+272 AAV
-277 GQPCAENGLR
+277 PDEM
-287 NACGRRAGRNAP
+287 RRALHFFERQGF
-299 CAALL
+299 LL
-304 RASGLPITERNGRRC
+304 QSETDCSA
-319 GTENGYL
+319 
-326 RPAEITA
+326 
-333 PVCKNAAA
+333 
-341 GESPCRLENYRTV
+341 
-354 AARPVVVVV
+354 V
-363 LMPVVLF
+363 LKMDISVPQR
-370 ALPVYPLAALPFVYP
+370 
-385 FWP
+385 